1 MKPTD
6 FAKNLTEYLTNYL
19 VSQKNVSR
27 NTILSYRDTFKLLL
41 RYCRQVKKI
50 ATEKITMDLLSDTLV
65 VGFLGWLETD
75 RGCSTSTRNQR
86 LAAIHSFFRFVQSE
100 EPAGIFHFQKV
111 IAIPQKNVQ
120 KVAVAYLSP
129 QDMKLLLVQPNA
141 HSARGRRDLTLLSVL
156 YDTGARVQELI
167 DLKPCDVLLEQPA
180 VITLTGKGN
189 KVRRVPVL
197 KNTAKLL
204 KNYLM
209 ELGLD
214 KPWKNQY
221 PMFSNSRR
229 CKLTREGV
237 AYIVSKHAA
246 TARKT
251 SSSIPEHVRPHV
263 IRHSKAMHML
273 QAGLNLIY
281 IRDFLGHVDVKT
293 TETYAKADVEAK
305 RAAIESVCTDLVTD
319 TLPDWTKDEP
329 LMAWLSDLK

>member
-6 FAKNLTEYLTNYL
+6 FAKHLTEYLTNYL

-50 ATEKITMDLLSDTLV
+50 AVEKITMDLLSDALV
-65 VGFLGWLETD
+65 VDFLGWLETD
-75 RGCSTSTRNQR
+75 RGCSISTRNQR
-86 LAAIHSFFRFVQSE
+86 LATIHSFFRFVQSE

-111 IAIPQKNVQ
+111 IAIPQKKVQ
-120 KVAVAYLSP
+120 KVAIGYLSP
-129 QDMKLLLVQPNA
+129 EAMKLLLQQPNVQT
-141 HSARGRRDLTLLSVL
+141 SRGKRDLTLLSVL

-167 DLKPCDVLLEQPA
+167 DLRPCDVLLELPA

-189 KVRRVPVL
+189 KIRRVPVL
-197 KNTAKLL
+197 KNTAKIL
-204 KNYLM
+204 KNYLT
-209 ELGLD
+209 GHDLD

-221 PMFSNSRR
+221 PLFSNSRHG
-229 CKLTREGV
+229 KLTREGV
-237 AYIVSKHAA
+237 AYIVGKYAA
-246 TARKT
+246 TARK
-251 SSSIPEHVRPHV
+251 SSLTIPEHVRPHMF
-263 IRHSKAMHML
+263 RHSKAMHML

-305 RAAIESVCTDLVTD
+305 RTAIESVCDDLVTR
-319 TLPDWTKDEP
+319 TLPDWSKDET
-329 LMAWLSDLK
+329 LLAWLSDLK